1 MKHQP
6 TKPPIITIDGPS
18 GSGKGT
24 ISQRVAEKLNWHFLD
39 SGAVYR
45 ILALAVIQE
54 KVAATNESAI
64 VDLAHSLDARF
75 LVNPVDTASIILLN
89 GIDVSHEIRTEL
101 CGEMASKI
109 ASLASV
115 RQALL
120 ARQREFAKMP
130 GLVAD
135 GRDMGTVVFPHAVM
149 KIFLDATPEERANRR
164 YKQLKKRGIDA
175 NLAQILTD
183 LKARDE
189 RDRNRLVAPLR
200 PAIDAI
206 LIDTTCLSI
215 DEVKVQ
221 VLLEAAKRH
230 LA

>member
-1 MKHQP
+1 MNHQP
-6 TKPPIITIDGPS
+6 TKTPIITIDGPS

-45 ILALAVIQE
+45 MLALAVIQE
-54 KVAATNESAI
+54 KVAATDESAI

-75 LVNPVDTASIILLN
+75 LVNPVDAASIILLN
-89 GIDVSHEIRTEL
+89 GIDVSREIRTEL

-120 ARQREFAKMP
+120 ARQRAFAKMP

-135 GRDMGTVVFPHAVM
+135 GRDMGTVVFPQAVM